1 VGSEVVKQP
10 LRNQRFLAGVAC
22 AAILLGV
29 TGCAVDQQK
38 EVQLYRDVLDTR
50 VPPVPAYAPGEPLT
64 LPRAMALASTSSEEL
79 GLRGEDYVQSLIN
92 KNRAV
97 ASFLP
102 TVSFQP
108 SFTLEQRASGDAST
122 GTGPGGTGFGNGGTG
137 GGTGTTNT
145 GASVGG
151 GGFRNVGD
159 RSQRF
164 EAPVVGNINL
174 FRGGADVANLRAAE
188 ATIAQ
193 RRDLLL
199 DVQATVLLNVAQ
211 VYYQVLRSERS
222 ADVLRNTLAVQEA
235 RLKDVEQQ
243 FKNGLAIRLSV
254 AQTRAQVDAT
264 RVTLVQ
270 AESDVRNGR
279 STLALLVGV
288 PSQVSPTVT
297 GPLVDDFRVPADRP
311 AEADYE
317 AQALATRE
325 DLRAARSAIEAARE
339 GVRVSV
345 AQYYPSVSL
354 NTTGFLYR
362 EFFGDASK
370 WNAILS
376 ANLPIFSAG
385 IIQADVR
392 NAWSRLRQ
400 AALNES
406 AVRRTILR
414 DVQVA
419 YENVASADRR
429 IKELEDEVAA
439 SEEAFQ
445 QARNAFQ
452 NSLAINL
459 DVLTA
464 QDQLLNAQLQ
474 LTSAQFDR
482 TVFYLDLLRTVGR
495 LPDVAATAATRP
507 TTEPTTQP

>member
-1 VGSEVVKQP
+1 
-10 LRNQRFLAGVAC
+10 VA
-22 AAILLGV
+22 
-29 TGCAVDQQK
+29 
-38 EVQLYRDVLDTR
+38 YRT
-50 VPPVPAYAPGEPLT
+50 
-64 LPRAMALASTSSEEL
+64 
-79 GLRGEDYVQSLIN
+79 
-92 KNRAV
+92 
-97 ASFLP
+97 
-102 TVSFQP
+102 
-108 SFTLEQRASGDAST
+108 
-122 GTGPGGTGFGNGGTG
+122 
-137 GGTGTTNT
+137 
-145 GASVGG
+145 
-151 GGFRNVGD
+151 
-159 RSQRF
+159 
-164 EAPVVGNINL
+164 EAPAFGSITL
-174 FRGGADVANLRAAE
+174 FRGGGDVANLRAAR
-188 ATIAQ
+188 ANIAN

-199 DVQATVLLNVAQ
+199 DVQATILLNVAQ
-211 VYYQVLRSERS
+211 VYYQVLRSEKS
-222 ADVLRNTLAVQEA
+222 TDVLRNTLNVQEA

-279 STLALLVGV
+279 STLALLIGV
-288 PSQVSPTVT
+288 PAVT

-311 AEADYE
+311 SESDYE
-317 AQALATRE
+317 QRALESRE
-325 DLRAARSAIEAARE
+325 DLRAAQAAIDAARE
-339 GVRVSV
+339 GVRAAV

-354 NTTGFLYR
+354 NTAGFLYR
-362 EFFGDASK
+362 EFFSDASK
-370 WNAILS
+370 WNAVLS

-400 AALNES
+400 AALSES
-406 AVRRTILR
+406 ATRRTILR

-459 DVLTA
+459 DVLQA

-482 TVFYLDLLRTVGR
+482 TVFYLDLLRTTGH
-495 LPDVAATAATRP
+495 LPDVAGTAAS
-507 TTEPTTQP
+507 TTQPTTRPATQP